1 MGRADLAEVALRIG
15 PVMGRRTRSGSDF
28 GRRLVELRKARGLT
42 QVELAEE
49 IGSSQRAISYYENE
63 AAFPPSDVLAALSGA
78 LKVSA
83 DELLGIE
90 PVKATGL
97 ASSAEERRLWRKF
110 QQVMELPERDQRA
123 VIRLVNSLAS
133 NSPGR

>member
-1 MGRADLAEVALRIG
+1 LAR
-15 PVMGRRTRSGSDF
+15 
-28 GRRLVELRKARGLT
+28 
-42 QVELAEE
+42 
-49 IGSSQRAISYYENE
+49 
-63 AAFPPSDVLAALSGA
+63 A

-90 PVKATGL
+90 PLKAAGL
-97 ASSAEERRLWRKF
+97 ASSPEERRLWRKF

-133 NSPGR
+133 NSAGR